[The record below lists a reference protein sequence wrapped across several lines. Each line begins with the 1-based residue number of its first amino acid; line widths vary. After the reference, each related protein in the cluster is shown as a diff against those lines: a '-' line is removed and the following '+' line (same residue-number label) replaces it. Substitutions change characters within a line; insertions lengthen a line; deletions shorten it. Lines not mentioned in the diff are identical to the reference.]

1 VSLAETQ
8 RRLRELLAA
17 PSGVGAALAS
27 PEERE
32 ACAVLVRGAR
42 GVDGLARLEVYA
54 NAYFARIRDV
64 LAECFPASAASLGE
78 PVFDDLVT
86 AYLLAHPPHHF
97 SIRRVGDALPA
108 FLASEDGGLPFR
120 RRAPALADLA
130 ALECARLDAFDAL
143 DSPVVGREALAMLA
157 PERWGALRLRFVP
170 SLRLLRLAWPVEKVW
185 AAHEHGEPVPEIA
198 PLAHSTCVWRRRE
211 LRRPVQARLSRTR
224 RGRGPRACSRPARR
238 LARRRP
244 ARGLHARECWLATHL
259 RACAA
264 RGDRRV
270 RRGPRGRG
278 AVRGGVA
285 ARVRA
290 RSCSRRA

>member
-1 VSLAETQ
+1 MSLAETQ

-32 ACAVLVRGAR
+32 ACAALLRGAR
-42 GVDGLARLEVYA
+42 GVDALARLEVYA

-143 DSPVVGREALAMLA
+143 DSPVLGREALAMLA

-170 SLRLLRLAWPVEKVW
+170 SLRLLRLAWPVEKLW

-198 PLAHSTCVWRRRE
+198 PVAHATCVWRRDERVLHRSIDALE
-211 LRRPVQARLSRTR
+211 GDCLGAAHAGESFGALCERVS
-224 RGRGPRACSRPARR
+224 
-238 LARRRP
+238 LARGEDEAP
-244 ARGLHARECWLATHL
+244 ALAAGLLAGWLDAGL
-259 RACAA
+259 LAGFAPGNGSA
-264 RGDRRV
+264 
-270 RRGPRGRG
+270 
-278 AVRGGVA
+278 
-285 ARVRA
+285 
-290 RSCSRRA
+290 